1 MTFDLSESQQ
11 STTNAFESA
20 TTYIHFL
27 EISIS
32 KIRFFS
38 LRSPQNEMPPL
49 ASTIV
54 VESVRSNSAT
64 IPPDITTITTESS
77 LINNTEHITTI
88 DEGEIIT
95 IDDTPSS
102 KPLHDPW
109 IPISD
114 EIDAAL
120 EKALDQI
127 DSSCDSPLEFTPAT
141 ARRTDTEI
149 MAARLPKIPLKPGRF
164 RQGKPIV
171 DRSITNAAN
180 EYRPLAAT
188 QSSSK

>member
-64 IPPDITTITTESS
+64 IPPDITTI
-77 LINNTEHITTI
+77 LINNTEHVTTI

-127 DSSCDSPLEFTPAT
+127 DSPCDTPLEFTPAT